1 MSRRLAAGD
10 DLVGNW
16 LSLTSGTHITCIKK
30 QYLQN
35 TYRCSWDASFVDIQ
49 WEDGKFI
56 WNSGRINAEIDTDS
70 IPNTLSW
77 GANSV
82 WEKIESGIQSILCVS
97 IYGQN
102 AIKHTNVLDQRIV
115 SIFFRNRK

>member
-1 MSRRLAAGD
+1 MSRRLATGD

-16 LSLTSGTHITCIKK
+16 LSLGSKNHIRCIKK
-30 QYLQN
+30 EYLQN
-35 TYRCSWDASFVDIQ
+35 TYSCSWDTSSVDIQ

-70 IPNTLSW
+70 LPHTLKW

-82 WEKIESGIQSILCVS
+82 WEKIEPGIQDI
-97 IYGQN
+97 
-102 AIKHTNVLDQRIV
+102 
-115 SIFFRNRK
+115 